1 VRATAPSRTTA
12 GVWHACRVRL
22 FASVRPPTPVL
33 DHLRDA
39 LALTTSGMDAPVRWT
54 AEENWHLTVAF
65 FGDVPDG
72 AEGELADLLTAVA
85 ADAEP
90 FELRLRGAGVFSGRT
105 LWVGAAGDVDL
116 MARLAAAARSA
127 GEEVSRFR
135 DTRAR
140 LRPHLTVGRV
150 LDDGSAARRACS
162 RDRERVPSAV
172 DHLVR
177 VLATYEGPS
186 WTVDALLLEQSW
198 PGEGRGGGP
207 RYAVRSSHP
216 LG

>member
-1 VRATAPSRTTA
+1 MAALLVRVR
-12 GVWHACRVRL
+12 GVVWQSCPVRL
-22 FASVRPPTPVL
+22 FASVRPPVVVL
-33 DHLRDA
+33 DHLRGA
-39 LALTTSGMDAPVRWT
+39 LDLTVGGLDVPIRWT

-72 AEGELADLLTAVA
+72 AEEELGGLLAGVA
-85 ADAEP
+85 AAARP

-105 LWVGAAGDVDL
+105 LWVGASGDVEA
-116 MARLAAAARSA
+116 MARLAAAARDA
-127 GEEVSRFR
+127 GERVGRFR
-135 DTRAR
+135 DTRER

-162 RDRERVPSAV
+162 RERERVPSAV

-177 VLATYEGPS
+177 ALAAYEGPS
-186 WTVDALLLEQSW
+186 WTVDRFGLEESW
-198 PGEGRGGGP
+198 PGQGRGGGP
-207 RYAVRSSHP
+207 RYAVRSSHL